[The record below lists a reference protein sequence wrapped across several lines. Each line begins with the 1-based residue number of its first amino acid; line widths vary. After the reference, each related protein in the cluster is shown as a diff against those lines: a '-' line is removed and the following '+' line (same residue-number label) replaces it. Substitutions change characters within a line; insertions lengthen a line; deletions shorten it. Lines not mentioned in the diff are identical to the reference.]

1 MAFLPDEAAR
11 SGREVSPHARTL
23 YEVFCSHRN
32 WGNGLSTCRNSTA
45 IRESGLSRSKFF
57 EAKRELAERGWIEET
72 DAGVR
77 CAKGEFKRQSSSW
90 TGGSAPGPEES
101 GLQTNVVQFPDS
113 QLMNNQPHVNQ
124 PHEPAHVAVRLFI
137 QILGVA
143 PTPKDAELIAELV
156 TDFTQWIETLSYWR
170 AKRHRPSNV
179 AGMLDNYRRRA
190 QTRQRAYAGQSQP
203 ADKAA
208 PADLLS
214 EIEREERENQETEA
228 LLRSL
233 PSDEYERLYEQGRR
247 ETIKKCPTAWEW
259 TKEQLRAPIEA
270 WIKQQLKRA

>member
-11 SGREVSPHARTL
+11 SGREVSPPARTL

-32 WGNGLSTCRNSTA
+32 WGTGLSTCGNSTA

-57 EAKRELAERGWIEET
+57 EAKRELVERGWIEET

-77 CAKGEFKRQSSSW
+77 CTKGEFKRQSRSW
-90 TGGSAPGPEES
+90 TGSPDPGLEES
-101 GLQTNVVQFPDS
+101 RLRTDEVQILD
-113 QLMNNQPHVNQ
+113 LLNKNNQPHVNQ
-124 PHEPAHVAVRLFI
+124 PHEPVHGAVWLFI
-137 QILGVA
+137 QILGAA
-143 PTPKDAELIAELV
+143 PAPKDAELIAEQV
-156 TDFTQWIETLSYWR
+156 TDFNQWIETLGYWR
-170 AKRHRPSNV
+170 EKGHRRSNV
-179 AGMLDNYRRRA
+179 AGMLDNYRRHA
-190 QTRQRAYAGQSQP
+190 QAKQRAYVGQSQP

-208 PADLLS
+208 PADLLG
-214 EIEREERENQETEA
+214 EIEREERENQELEG

-233 PSDEYERLYEQGRR
+233 PSEEYEQLYEQGRR